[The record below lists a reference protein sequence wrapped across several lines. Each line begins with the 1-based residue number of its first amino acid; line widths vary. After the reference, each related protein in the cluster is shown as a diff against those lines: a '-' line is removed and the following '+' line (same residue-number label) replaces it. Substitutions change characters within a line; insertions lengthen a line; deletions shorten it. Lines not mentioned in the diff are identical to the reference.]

1 MLAEPVAGAR
11 GASSA
16 AMRQRC
22 EASLGEVPAEPLA
35 VVATTVCVIG
45 SAICRR
51 SPGPTGAL
59 SGLQG
64 SQQGGAEG
72 RQVSTGGEPLGK
84 LVGRVRG
91 LLVSAAHVRYCFEE
105 AVRSR

>member
-1 MLAEPVAGAR
+1 MVAEPVAGAR

-16 AMRQRC
+16 TMRQRC

-45 SAICRR
+45 SAILL
-51 SPGPTGAL
+51 SEPGPTGAL

-64 SQQGGAEG
+64 SQKGGAEG

-84 LVGRVRG
+84 LVGRVWG
-91 LLVSAAHVRYCFEE
+91 LLMSAAHVRYCCEE